1 MSLQTI
7 HKKLEDAIA
16 SGSKT
21 LQAKAKTASIE
32 EIRYTVGILD
42 GLQLA
47 KQAIQDSIAKG
58 GE

>member
-16 SGSKT
+16 AGAKT
-21 LQAKAKTASIE
+21 LLSKAKTAPLD
-32 EIRYTVGILD
+32 EIRYTAGIID

-47 KQAIQDSIAKG
+47 KQSIQDSIAKG